1 MHRRGDAHVLGE
13 TGSGDVHVAAS
24 QLGMALNGDRVA
36 VEPAQEMRRGDRRD
50 RPDPAPKA
58 DSESKEWRVVKIVER
73 AKQPIVGVL
82 HKHEGRWSVIPDDPR
97 LPRDVFVKPEGPV
110 PFTAG
115 DKVVAELDYGASK
128 PDFWRGRVL
137 EILGPEHA
145 PGVDMLGIIRRY
157 NLPETFPA
165 PVIEEAERIEE
176 AISADEIAQ
185 REDLRGM
192 FIVTIDPDDAKDF
205 DDAIHVEKTRDGWR
219 LGVHIADV
227 SHYVRPGTE
236 LDREALDR
244 GNSVY
249 LADRVIPMLPEA
261 LSNGICSLKPKVE
274 RLVSSVFMDFD
285 KSGNPGRARFAKSV
299 IRSAARLTYRQALA
313 ILENRTPPPTPNY
326 ERGGSV
332 HLDAKPT
339 LLEVTPEL
347 KERVQTAWELAA
359 ILRKK
364 RFAAGSLDLDFP
376 EVKIWLD
383 GQGHAVRLERMEND
397 ISHQLVEEFMLAAN
411 EAVAKEIKYQKR
423 PCIYRVH
430 DNPDPDKLA
439 EFRQTAIAHGY
450 KCGDLTKRPEVQKLL
465 AGIKGNPEE
474 HVIKTGF
481 LRSLKRAVYDLQPLG
496 HYGLAKVNYTHF
508 TSPIRRYADLVVH
521 RILFSSAKKHVNPAA
536 KALPFVAQHISTTER
551 VAADAERDSTKL
563 KKLEFFLNQLQSKQP
578 EVFRAIIVEAR
589 HFGLIVDLPDC
600 QQGGVVHVS
609 NLNDDYYQFDNV
621 RQRFVGQRHRKVY
634 KMGDAIE
641 VMVSRVDL
649 EKQDV
654 DFCLAGEP
662 EIAPAR
668 PAKPAKSS
676 PPLTRNEP
684 RKKSRRRR

>member
-1 MHRRGDAHVLGE
+1 
-13 TGSGDVHVAAS
+13 
-24 QLGMALNGDRVA
+24 
-36 VEPAQEMRRGDRRD
+36 
-50 RPDPAPKA
+50 
-58 DSESKEWRVVKIVER
+58 
-73 AKQPIVGVL
+73 
-82 HKHEGRWSVIPDDPR
+82 
-97 LPRDVFVKPEGPV
+97 
-110 PFTAG
+110 
-115 DKVVAELDYGASK
+115 
-128 PDFWRGRVL
+128 
-137 EILGPEHA
+137 
-145 PGVDMLGIIRRY
+145 
-157 NLPETFPA
+157 
-165 PVIEEAERIEE
+165 
-176 AISADEIAQ
+176 
-185 REDLRGM
+185 
-192 FIVTIDPDDAKDF
+192 
-205 DDAIHVEKTRDGWR
+205 
-219 LGVHIADV
+219 
-227 SHYVRPGTE
+227 
-236 LDREALDR
+236 
-244 GNSVY
+244 
-249 LADRVIPMLPEA
+249 MLPEA